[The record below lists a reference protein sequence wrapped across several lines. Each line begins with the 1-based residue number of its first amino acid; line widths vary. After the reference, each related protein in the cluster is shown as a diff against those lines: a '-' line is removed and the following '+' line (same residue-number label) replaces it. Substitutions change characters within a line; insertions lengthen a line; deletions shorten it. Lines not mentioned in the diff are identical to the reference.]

1 MLATQ
6 DVCDIDAPDEVLRT
20 RSERLVEMGRG
31 ISLMQMM
38 FAKVAADLAAT

>member
-6 DVCDIDAPDEVLRT
+6 DVYDIEIPEEERRT
-20 RSERLVEMGRG
+20 RAERLVEMGRG

-38 FAKVAADLAAT
+38 FAKSTFLGC